1 MAKAKRRI
9 SGSMTALR
17 TKVSGNAKLQR
28 WMDLIA
34 VLLARS
40 LPATFEELAHA
51 VPEYAA
57 KIVAYEKETEPDRR
71 QTLEAS
77 LKRTFER
84 DKDELRAFGVPI
96 ESLPD
101 IDGNAGGAYR
111 LRRTN
116 FYLPYLCFAV
126 P

>member
-1 MAKAKRRI
+1 
-9 SGSMTALR
+9 MTKKSSRGGRAAPAER
-17 TKVSGNAKLQR
+17 VSGNAKLQR

-34 VLLARS
+34 ALLARS
-40 LPATFEELAHA
+40 LPATFQDLAHA

-57 KIVAYEKETEPDRR
+57 KIVAYEKEPDSDRR

-96 ESLPD
+96 ESLVD
-101 IDGNAGGAYR
+101 EDGNAGGA
-111 LRRTN
+111 
-116 FYLPYLCFAV
+116 
-126 P
+126 